1 MAIKQPAKK
10 PLAKTKNSV
19 RKRRVGVRKHSD
31 PTPDPLENVEY
42 TDNLEEDSAR
52 ELTALEQAYRQRA
65 KNETKRFYD
74 ATDSEFW
81 FAVSFQNREE
91 KEKFLQAVGLKINTK
106 YITGDMLADALGIT
120 Y

>member
-10 PLAKTKNSV
+10 TLAKPKNTM

-52 ELTALEQAYRQRA
+52 ELTALEQAYRQR
-65 KNETKRFYD
+65 
-74 ATDSEFW
+74 EFW

>member
-1 MAIKQPAKK
+1 MPIKQPAKK
-10 PLAKTKNSV
+10 TLAKPKSTMH
-19 RKRRVGVRKHSD
+19 KRRVGVRKHSD

-91 KEKFLQAVGLKINTK
+91 KEKFLQAVGLKNNTK
-106 YITGDMLADALGIT
+106 YITGDQMADALGIT